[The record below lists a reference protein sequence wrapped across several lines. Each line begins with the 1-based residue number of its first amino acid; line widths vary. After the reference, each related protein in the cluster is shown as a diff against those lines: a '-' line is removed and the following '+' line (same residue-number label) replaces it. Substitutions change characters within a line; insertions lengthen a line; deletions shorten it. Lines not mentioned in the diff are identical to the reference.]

1 MAVIMSGYLPDE
13 KHQGISALFDG
24 QMHEHSKRK
33 RPKDILCLG
42 LLRRQKVTTE
52 EDSDKEA
59 TITMKWAAVE
69 PITGDEAEH
78 LMETLTQYRE
88 ARLGDQMLL
97 DTQQT

>member
-1 MAVIMSGYLPDE
+1 MLSGYLPDE
-13 KHQGISALFDG
+13 KHQGVSALFDG
-24 QMHEHSKRK
+24 QMSEHSKRR

-69 PITGDEAEH
+69 PITGDEAEV
-78 LMETLTQYRE
+78 LMETLTKYRE
-88 ARLGDQMLL
+88 SRLGDQLVL
-97 DTQQT
+97 VDGQAPE